1 MSKEVI
7 NTDSAPAAIGPYS
20 QAVRS
25 GDLVFLSG
33 QIPLVPGTME
43 LVSEDIDEQA
53 RQVFKNLRAVAV
65 AAGGSLDQLIKV
77 NLYLTD
83 LGNFAKVNEVMEE
96 FFTAPYPARAAV
108 GVADLPR
115 GAALE
120 AEAVM
125 AVPTGH

>member
-96 FFTAPYPARAAV
+96 FFTAPFPARAAV

-125 AVPTGH
+125 AVPNGH